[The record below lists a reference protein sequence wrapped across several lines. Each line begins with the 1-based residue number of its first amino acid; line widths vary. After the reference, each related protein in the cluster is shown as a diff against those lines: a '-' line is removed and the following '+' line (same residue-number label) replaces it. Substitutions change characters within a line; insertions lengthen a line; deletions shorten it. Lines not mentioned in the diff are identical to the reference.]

1 MAVDLRIGDEVLVE
15 VTMTDANGNPTTVY
29 DVAGGIQWTSTD
41 ASKVA
46 VADDDADPHDA
57 RVDVLALTEGVP
69 VRIGVSFDGDPGEG
83 VRTVAGESEDLNV
96 VPGEATG
103 ATVKVVIN
111 ATTV

>member
-1 MAVDLRIGDEVLVE
+1 MPDLRIGDDVIVE
-15 VTMTDANGNPTTVY
+15 VTMTDANGNTTTNYQV
-29 DVAGGIQWTSTD
+29 GSIQWTSTD

-46 VADDDADPHDA
+46 VIDDDADPHDA
-57 RVDVLALTEGVP
+57 SVEVLALTEGTP

-83 VRTVAGESEDLNV
+83 VRTVSGESEDLNV

-111 ATTV
+111 AT